1 VAATAE
7 AEDWNGPRL
16 ALADLRRA
24 RRAHRASEV
33 DIFDAF
39 YQAYLTA
46 VGCGVAVLLASDVV
60 GDQRLSPAAAAR
72 VADHGPALIGLGLAV
87 AVIGGLRSGVRGGP
101 LVLPAADVRYVLM
114 APIPRADVLRGPAI
128 RHLRFLAFGGVVV
141 GAIAGVLASHRL
153 PGGLAQWVVCGAA
166 AGVLVAVF
174 VSGAALVASGRNL
187 RVPLAT
193 LIGLIIVGWAVA
205 DFVGGVST
213 SPTTLVGV
221 VVLWP
226 VRFAPLGVVA
236 AAAPIAVA
244 LAGVVTVGGMSIEAA
259 ERRAS
264 LASQIRFAL
273 TLQDLRT
280 VVLLRR
286 QLTQEHP
293 RSHPWVRMPVLYRGR
308 SVVWRRDLRGL
319 ARWPGSRLLRVVVL
333 GAIAG
338 LSMVGVWAGTT
349 PLLLVAGLALYL
361 AGFDALEPLA
371 QEIDHPDRPG
381 SVPTELGRLR
391 LLHVPVSFL
400 TILVAVLVGWAAAL
414 VVAPVHLVVPIGA
427 ALIVPAALM
436 ATAGAAVSI
445 VMGPPGADSLMLP
458 AEAAGAKMVMRV
470 LWAPALVLIGLTPLL
485 LAHSAQNQ
493 GRPPGPAALSGSV
506 LPVIVGALALAWL
519 RFREQTQAWMKAS
532 SAPPPGDGAAA

>member
-1 VAATAE
+1 VAATVE
-7 AEDWNGPRL
+7 VDDWDGPRL

-24 RRAHRASEV
+24 RRSNRASEV

-46 VGCGVAVLLASDVV
+46 VGCGVAVLLLSDVV
-60 GDQRLSPAAAAR
+60 GDQRVSSGTAAR
-72 VADHGPALIGLGLAV
+72 VAEHGPALVGLALAV
-87 AVIGGLRSGVRGGP
+87 AVIGGVRSGVRGGP

-114 APIPRADVLRGPAI
+114 APIPRSHALRGPAI

-141 GAIAGVLASHRL
+141 GAISGVLASHRL
-153 PGGLAQWVVCGAA
+153 PGGLPEWVICGAA
-166 AGVLVAVF
+166 TGVLVAVF

-187 RVPLAT
+187 RAGLAT
-193 LIGLIIVGWAVA
+193 VIGLTVVGWALA
-205 DFVGGVST
+205 DLIAGVRT
-213 SPTTLVGV
+213 APTTLVGV

-236 AAAPIAVA
+236 VATPIAVA
-244 LAGVVTVGGMSIEAA
+244 IVGVLAVGGISIEAA

-293 RSHPWVRMPVLYRGR
+293 RTHPWVPMPPLHRGR

-338 LSMVGVWAGTT
+338 VSLVGVWSGTT

-400 TILVAVLVGWAAAL
+400 TVMVVALVGWAAAL
-414 VVAPVHLVVPIGA
+414 TVAPVSLAFPVGA
-427 ALIVPAALM
+427 ALIVPVALM

-470 LWAPALVLIGLTPLL
+470 LWAPALVLVGLIPLL
-485 LAHSAQNQ
+485 VAHNAQNQ
-493 GRPPGPAALSGSV
+493 GMLPGPAAVSASV
-506 LPVIVGALALAWL
+506 LPVVVGALCLAWL
-519 RFREQTQAWMKAS
+519 RFREQIQVWMKAS
-532 SAPPPGDGAAA
+532 STSPRPGGGQA